1 VTKKDEELQKVI
13 VKLEKRFEEDYSNF
27 LNQHKETMLRTL
39 SDKSAEHAREKEKL
53 IEMYDLKLKEYE
65 TSEHSLNKQMKE
77 LKEKAKPKP
86 SSLVDAK
93 AQTDESEPSHN
104 NEEYIGGLLAKIN
117 SLEDVINNTDAHFE
131 LELEKLRQELD
142 EDYQIKLKY
151 ELEQQDITC
160 KQLEQEIENLK
171 YQLEQRLSQ
180 NSSRTYHSGDNVS
193 LSGVENADGDL
204 DASMSKSSV
213 KAKYS
218 KLKSELSQRE
228 KEMETVEQA
237 YRFKM
242 DQINDK
248 FDEHLRQMKAKYEH
262 DLQRAKLELSEN
274 YRQALGKS
282 RSEIEKT
289 EALVQRLKKTNADAN
304 KVIESLKQEMN
315 KMKEIHLNEIATTRL
330 NSERDKETLKEN
342 QEQAMKRVASLE
354 KQMAS
359 NEEHFKKQTDLMI
372 QELKLKHDNELTRMS
387 SKMKSMMES
396 HALAVENLKK
406 QHQRFTN
413 KSSCS
418 SSSQTDV
425 SGRDVEMLSSF
436 REKSLD
442 TLSKMKADMLKEFDA
457 QAQRSNER
465 VVRELGEFR
474 RRVHEAFLPKIV
486 DLLRE
491 FRISET
497 IIRMRVSELEAEIER
512 IVKSAD
518 SKVILLRL
526 LIVLFG

>member
-1 VTKKDEELQKVI
+1 MTKKDEELQKVI

-39 SDKSAEHAREKEKL
+39 SDKSAEHAKEKEKL
-53 IEMYDLKLKEYE
+53 IEMYDIKLKEYE
-65 TSEHSLNKQMKE
+65 TSEHNLNKQMKE
-77 LKEKAKPKP
+77 LKEKSKPKT
-86 SSLVDAK
+86 SSLIDTK
-93 AQTDESEPSHN
+93 TQTDESELN
-104 NEEYIGGLLAKIN
+104 NKEEYITGLLAKIN

-171 YQLEQRLSQ
+171 YQLEQKLSQ
-180 NSSRTYHSGDNVS
+180 NSSQTYHSGDNVS
-193 LSGVENADGDL
+193 LSGVETNADGEFDV
-204 DASMSKSSV
+204 SISKSNV

-218 KLKSELSQRE
+218 KLKNELSQRE

-248 FDEHLRQMKAKYEH
+248 FDEHLRQMKAKYEN
-262 DLQRAKLELSEN
+262 DLQRAKLELNEN
-274 YRQALGKS
+274 YKQALGKS
-282 RSEIEKT
+282 RSEIDKMES
-289 EALVQRLKKTNADAN
+289 LVQRLKKTNTDSN

-315 KMKEIHLNEIATTRL
+315 KMKESHLNEIATTRL
-330 NSERDKETLKEN
+330 NNERDKETLKEN
-342 QEQAMKRVASLE
+342 HEQAMKRVANLE
-354 KQMAS
+354 KQIAS

-387 SKMKSMMES
+387 SKMKNMMES

-406 QHQRFTN
+406 QHQKFTN
-413 KSSCS
+413 KSSCN

-425 SGRDVEMLSSF
+425 SGRDVDMLSSF

-442 TLSKMKADMLKEFDA
+442 TLNKMKADMLKEFDA

-474 RRVHEAFLPKIV
+474 KRVHEVFLPKIV

-497 IIRMRVSELEAEIER
+497 IIRMRVSELEAEMER

-518 SKVILLRL
+518 SKVIILR
-526 LIVLFG
+526 